1 MNETTRQL
9 IRHHIDQLKRQEIA
23 MAHGRGIPEAARI
36 TECEECGAVIPAT
49 RRFCDQDCINT
60 NRRRE
65 ASP

>member
-1 MNETTRQL
+1 L
-9 IRHHIDQLKRQEIA
+9 
-23 MAHGRGIPEAARI
+23 AHGRGIPEAARI